1 MPRRYLGGSV
11 VVYPTGLPSLRHH
24 TCGVLF
30 VLSNKLCT
38 RLSRYNSPNM
48 VKGQRTSSYPKNS
61 APGSISGRKK
71 PPASTTS
78 SDKTCNKTQDL
89 PACSGCGIII
99 GTDTKALQCDKCSS
113 EDSWKCIECLD
124 MQPSTY
130 DFLISGHGCELRW
143 FCKSC
148 DDMIMGQTDKLH
160 DIMQVLSALMTKTD
174 RIESALS
181 EKVDKCFVKDMESR
195 IANVEES
202 AGKLIETNQ
211 KLRTD
216 FEKTVEGIQHSN
228 QRLGEVIQSS
238 IEEKVGDLVNTV
250 NKQKSIDSHFIH
262 DCVQGA
268 VNVKLQEDHKEQE
281 KMKRRKNNEIL
292 HGLQK
297 PAAADPEERKTEDE
311 LQIMSLLHDID
322 CDDIS
327 VDSVIRLGRIPE
339 ADDEKPRPILLRF
352 PS

>member
-1 MPRRYLGGSV
+1 MPHRYLGGSV

-30 VLSNKLCT
+30 VLSNKRCT

-99 GTDTKALQCDKCSS
+99 GTDTKALQCDKCSP

-130 DFLISGHGCELRW
+130 DFLMSGHGCELRW

-148 DDMIMGQTDKLH
+148 DDMIMGKTDKLH
-160 DIMQVLSALMTKTD
+160 DIM
-174 RIESALS
+174 
-181 EKVDKCFVKDMESR
+181 
-195 IANVEES
+195 
-202 AGKLIETNQ
+202 
-211 KLRTD
+211 
-216 FEKTVEGIQHSN
+216 
-228 QRLGEVIQSS
+228 
-238 IEEKVGDLVNTV
+238 
-250 NKQKSIDSHFIH
+250 
-262 DCVQGA
+262 
-268 VNVKLQEDHKEQE
+268 
-281 KMKRRKNNEIL
+281 
-292 HGLQK
+292 
-297 PAAADPEERKTEDE
+297 
-311 LQIMSLLHDID
+311 
-322 CDDIS
+322 
-327 VDSVIRLGRIPE
+327 
-339 ADDEKPRPILLRF
+339 
-352 PS
+352 